1 VIRGLLLDF
10 YGTVVEDDD
19 STMMAIATEVAAGA
33 ATVVTPGE
41 VMAAWSAEYAAI
53 AEGTPFRSLR
63 ASAVLSLGVV
73 MVRYACP
80 GDPAVLGAP
89 QFDRD
94 GHPPLRA
101 GTRAFLDAVTLPI
114 CVLSDADA
122 AGLRATIA
130 HHGLTFD
137 AVVCSEE
144 VGAYKPAAAMF
155 ERGLEALGLGRH
167 EVLHVG
173 DSVRSDVLGA
183 HAAGI
188 RAAWINRRGLPAA
201 EGGPAA
207 YVLTDL
213 GDLLEILG

>member
-1 VIRGLLLDF
+1 
-10 YGTVVEDDD
+10 
-19 STMMAIATEVAAGA
+19 MMAIATDVAAGA
-33 ATVVTPGE
+33 ATVVTPAE
-41 VMAAWSAEYAAI
+41 VMAAWEREYGKVAY
-53 AEGTPFRSLR
+53 GTPFRSLR
-63 ASAVLSLGVV
+63 ECAALSLATV
-73 MVRYACP
+73 MTRYDCP

-94 GHPPLRA
+94 GFLPLRPGA
-101 GTRAFLDAVTLPI
+101 RAFLDAVTLPI
-114 CVLSDADA
+114 CVVSDADA
-122 AGLRATIA
+122 AGLLATIA

-155 ERGLEALGLGRH
+155 ERGLAALGLGAH

-188 RAAWINRRGLPAA
+188 RAAWINRRGRPPA

-207 YVLTDL
+207 YVLDDL
-213 GDLLEILG
+213 FDLLAILR